1 MDQLTITICNK
12 KVRECLIQ
20 GTKISFGL
28 PYKSFSFIHP
38 NEIFDNFVLVSTS
51 PYNNYNWFMLKIL
64 KDDIKPWR
72 ACLFVCLI
80 LRDIWQFCIS
90 YGFLLHFFWCKNV
103 TALTKNRLKKRQSGS
118 SLAGF
123 TYNSLFSRL
132 HLVYIILIY
141 INVAI
146 LIIYEQT
153 LREQLIS

>member
-1 MDQLTITICNK
+1 MNVWYKEQKFHLDYHINHFHLYI
-12 KVRECLIQ
+12 R
-20 GTKISFGL
+20 TKYIIHYCVIS
-28 PYKSFSFIHP
+28 
-38 NEIFDNFVLVSTS
+38 DNFVLVSTS

-141 INVAI
+141 IKVKI
-146 LIIYEQT
+146 LIIYEQI
-153 LREQLIS
+153 LREQLFS